1 MTWIPRV
8 VRQYVCEHIHTHER
22 DWDSNKPDACRH
34 CQAHMPLDPTR
45 SYVGTTHPSAG
56 D

>member
-1 MTWIPRV
+1 MRTPLTVI
-8 VRQYVCEHIHTHER
+8 RQWACPYFHTHER
-22 DWDSNKPDACRH
+22 DWDNSHPDKCRH

-45 SYVGTTHPSAG
+45 SYVGLTNPSSG